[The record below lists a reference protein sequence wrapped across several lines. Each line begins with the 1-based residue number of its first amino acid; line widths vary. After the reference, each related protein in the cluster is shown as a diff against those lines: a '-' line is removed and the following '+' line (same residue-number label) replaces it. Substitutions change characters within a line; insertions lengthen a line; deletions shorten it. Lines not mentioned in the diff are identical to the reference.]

1 MTASGRGGRPWWD
14 AAPADREQRAMALVV
29 QKFGGTSVAD
39 PAKIKAAARKA
50 IARHDAGDRVVVVVS
65 AMGHQTDILVDLA
78 KQISDRPSA
87 REMDMLLST
96 GEQVSVALFAM
107 AIQAA
112 GRKAVSLTGG
122 QIGIRTDS
130 THTKA
135 RIRSIS
141 TAQVERFLDDGA
153 IVIAAG
159 FQGIDQDGNITTLGR
174 GGSDTTAV
182 ALAAVLGA
190 DVCEIYTDVEGVY
203 TTDPR
208 LLTDARRLET
218 ISYDEMLELASLGA
232 GVMHSRSIEF
242 AKKFGVSVLVRSSFK
257 DVPGTLILPAH
268 RAAARPASGVALAKD
283 EARITLENVPD
294 QPGSSHAVFSRL
306 AASGI
311 AVDMIVQNL
320 GQHGRA
326 DISFTVPADDLEQ
339 ALASMTD
346 VCGSVGATGLSHDA
360 DLAKV
365 SVVGV
370 GMARAEGVAGR
381 MFAALAA
388 EGINVSMITTSEIK
402 ISALVRRAEGPA
414 AVRAVHRAF
423 DLHAAE
429 AGGPAAGGSPAGA
442 ASSALEVVRR
452 LDGMEDLAIEDCIL
466 DSSQA
471 LVTILDLPDAPGM
484 AAAVFEE
491 MGRAGLFV
499 DMIVQSQPR
508 DGRAE
513 LSFTVPIADRDRA
526 GRAAAGIAAAK
537 GARVADVPDVA
548 KLSITGVGI
557 RSHAGVADRL
567 FKPLADAGINIEL
580 VSTSEVRLNVVV
592 AAEHGPESLRV
603 LRKAFGLPPTGGP
616 SAAAGA

>member
-1 MTASGRGGRPWWD
+1 
-14 AAPADREQRAMALVV
+14 MALVV

-39 PAKIKAAARKA
+39 AAKIKAAAAKA
-50 IARHDAGDRVVVVVS
+50 IARHAAGDKVVVVVS

-78 KQISDRPSA
+78 KQITDRPSA

-112 GRKAVSLTGG
+112 GHKAVSLTGA

-135 RIRSIS
+135 RIHSIS
-141 TAQVERFLDDGA
+141 TDHVNTLLDEGA

-159 FQGIDQDGNITTLGR
+159 FQGIDQNGNITTLGR

-190 DVCEIYTDVEGVY
+190 DVCEIYTDVDGVY

-208 LLTDARRLET
+208 LLPQARRLPS

-242 AKKFGVSVLVRSSFK
+242 AKKFGVKVLVRSSFK
-257 DVPGTLILPAH
+257 DVPGTLILAADE
-268 RAAARPASGVALAKD
+268 AAARAASGVALAKD

-294 QPGSSHAVFSRL
+294 QPGSSHALFSEL

-311 AVDMIVQNL
+311 AVDMIVQNV
-320 GQHGRA
+320 GQGGRA
-326 DISFTVPADDLEQ
+326 DISFTVPEDDLAE
-339 ALASMTD
+339 ALERAEA
-346 VCGSVGATGLSHDA
+346 VANRIGAEGVSHDH
-360 DLAKV
+360 DVAKV

-381 MFAALAA
+381 MFTALAA
-388 EGINVSMITTSEIK
+388 KAINVHMITTSEIK
-402 ISALVRRAEGPA
+402 ISALVDRTDGPA
-414 AVRAVHRAF
+414 AVQAVHAAF
-423 DLHAAE
+423 GLDSAAGE
-429 AGGPAAGGSPAGA
+429 PAQAAAGGPLTKSSP
-442 ASSALEVVRR
+442 LDVVRR
-452 LDGMEDLAIEDCIL
+452 LEGMEDLAIEDCLL

-471 LVTILDLPDAPGM
+471 LVTFTDLPDTPGV
-484 AAAVFEE
+484 AAEVFAEL
-491 MGRAGLFV
+491 GKAGLNV
-499 DMIVQSQPR
+499 DMIVQSHPR
-508 DGRAE
+508 NGHAE
-513 LSFTVPIADRDRA
+513 ISFTVPAEHRD
-526 GRAAAGIAAAK
+526 AATKAARTIAAAR
-537 GARVADVPDVA
+537 GATVADVPHVA

-567 FKPLADAGINIEL
+567 FKPLAEEGINIDL
-580 VSTSEVRLNVVV
+580 VSTSEVRLNVIV
-592 AAEHGPESLRV
+592 AAEQGQRSLKV
-603 LRKAFGLPPTGGP
+603 LRNAFGV
-616 SAAAGA
+616 

>member
-1 MTASGRGGRPWWD
+1 
-14 AAPADREQRAMALVV
+14 MALVV

-39 PAKIKAAARKA
+39 PQKIVAAAKKA
-50 IARHDAGDRVVVVVS
+50 IARHQEGKQVVVVVS

-78 KQISDRPSA
+78 KAITDRPSA

-107 AIQAA
+107 AIQSL
-112 GRKAVSLTGG
+112 GHKAVSLTGA

-135 RIRSIS
+135 RIKSIS
-141 TAQVERFLDDGA
+141 TDHVKKLLADGA

-159 FQGIDQDGNITTLGR
+159 FQGIDQNGNITTLGR

-182 ALAAVLGA
+182 ALAAVLDA
-190 DVCEIYTDVEGVY
+190 DLCEIYTDVDGVY

-208 LLTDARRLET
+208 MLPEARRLGS

-242 AKKFGVSVLVRSSFK
+242 AKKFGVKVLVRSSFK
-257 DVPGTLILPAH
+257 DVPGTVILSAEESTP
-268 RAAARPASGVALAKD
+268 RPASGVALAKD

-294 QPGSSHAVFSRL
+294 QPGSSHALFSRL

-311 AVDMIVQNL
+311 AVDMIVQNV
-320 GQHGRA
+320 GQGGRA
-326 DISFTVPADDLEQ
+326 DISFTVPADDLAE
-339 ALASMTD
+339 ALDLSSAVAKELGASG
-346 VCGSVGATGLSHDA
+346 VSHDA
-360 DLAKV
+360 ALAKV

-370 GMARAEGVAGR
+370 GMEREQGVAGR
-381 MFAALAA
+381 MFSALSAA
-388 EGINVSMITTSEIK
+388 GINVRMITTSEIK
-402 ISALVRRAEGPA
+402 ISALVDKSDAQA
-414 AVRAVHRAF
+414 AVQAVHRAF
-423 DLHAAE
+423 GLEAE
-429 AGGPAAGGSPAGA
+429 TVDGEADVAGTQLVKSSP
-442 ASSALEVVRR
+442 LEVVQR
-452 LDGMEDLAIEDCIL
+452 LEGMEDLAIEDCQL

-471 LVTILDLPDAPGM
+471 LVTFTDLPDTPGV

-491 MGRAGLFV
+491 VGRAGLNV
-499 DMIVQSQPR
+499 DMIVQSHPR

-513 LSFTVPIADRDRA
+513 ISFTVPAGDRDKA
-526 GRAAAGIAAAK
+526 TDVAKKIAAAR
-537 GARVADVPDVA
+537 GAKVADVPHVA

-567 FKPLADAGINIEL
+567 FKPLADEGINIDL
-580 VSTSEVRLNVVV
+580 VSTSEVRLNVIV
-592 AAEHGPESLRV
+592 AAEHGEKSLRV
-603 LRKAFGLPPTGGP
+603 LRKAFGL
-616 SAAAGA
+616 

>member
-1 MTASGRGGRPWWD
+1 
-14 AAPADREQRAMALVV
+14 MALVV

-39 PAKIKAAARKA
+39 PQKIIAAARKA
-50 IARHDAGDRVVVVVS
+50 IARQQAGHQVVVVVS
-65 AMGHQTDILVDLA
+65 AMGHQTDVLVDLA
-78 KQISDRPSA
+78 KQISERPNA

-107 AIQAA
+107 AIQSL
-112 GRKAVSLTGG
+112 GHKAVSLTGA

-141 TAQVERFLDDGA
+141 TDHLRKLLDEGS

-159 FQGIDQDGNITTLGR
+159 FQGIDQHGNITTLGR

-182 ALAAVLGA
+182 ALAAVLDA
-190 DVCEIYTDVEGVY
+190 DLCEIYTDVEGVY

-208 LLTDARRLET
+208 ALPEARRLPS

-232 GVMHSRSIEF
+232 GVMHPRSIEF
-242 AKKFGVSVLVRSSFK
+242 AKKFGVKVLVRSSFK
-257 DVPGTLILPAH
+257 DAPGTLILSAEESS
-268 RAAARPASGVALAKD
+268 ARPASGVALAKD

-294 QPGSSHAVFSRL
+294 QPGSSHALFSEL

-311 AVDMIVQNL
+311 AVDMIVQNV

-326 DISFTVPADDLEQ
+326 DISFTVPADDLAE
-339 ALASMTD
+339 ALDRSRKVAAALQ
-346 VCGSVGATGLSHDA
+346 ATGVSHDA
-360 DLAKV
+360 ELAKV

-370 GMARAEGVAGR
+370 GMERSEGVAGR
-381 MFAALAA
+381 MFSALSR
-388 EGINVSMITTSEIK
+388 EGINVRMITTSEIK
-402 ISALVRRAEGPA
+402 ISVLVDRKDGPA

-423 DLHAAE
+423 GLEAE
-429 AGGPAAGGSPAGA
+429 NADGAVDAGGTVLVKSSP
-442 ASSALEVVRR
+442 LDVVRR
-452 LDGMEDLAIEDCIL
+452 LEGMEDLAIEDCQL

-471 LVTILDLPDAPGM
+471 LVTFTDLPDTPGV
-484 AAAVFEE
+484 AADVFEE
-491 MGRAGLFV
+491 VGRAGLVV
-499 DMIVQSQPR
+499 DMIVQSHPR

-513 LSFTVPIADRDRA
+513 ISFTVPAASRDRA
-526 GRAAAGIAAAK
+526 IEVAGRIAAAR
-537 GARVADVPDVA
+537 GATVADVPHVA

-567 FKPLADAGINIEL
+567 FKPLAEQGINIDL

-592 AAEHGPESLRV
+592 AAEHGARSLEV
-603 LRKAFGLPPTGGP
+603 LRGAFGLAR
-616 SAAAGA
+616 S

>member
-1 MTASGRGGRPWWD
+1 
-14 AAPADREQRAMALVV
+14 MALVV

-39 PAKIKAAARKA
+39 PQKIVAAAKKA
-50 IARHDAGDRVVVVVS
+50 IARHQEGKQVVVVVS

-78 KQISDRPSA
+78 KAITDRPSA

-107 AIQAA
+107 AIQSL
-112 GRKAVSLTGG
+112 GHKAVSLTGA

-135 RIRSIS
+135 RIKSIS
-141 TAQVERFLDDGA
+141 TDHVKKLLADGA

-159 FQGIDQDGNITTLGR
+159 FQGIDQNGNITTLGR

-182 ALAAVLGA
+182 ALAAVLDA
-190 DVCEIYTDVEGVY
+190 DLCEIYTDVDGVY

-208 LLTDARRLET
+208 MLPEARRLGS

-242 AKKFGVSVLVRSSFK
+242 AKKFGVKVLVRSSFK
-257 DVPGTLILPAH
+257 DVPGTVILSAEESTP
-268 RAAARPASGVALAKD
+268 RPASGVALAKD

-294 QPGSSHAVFSRL
+294 QPGSSHALFSRL

-311 AVDMIVQNL
+311 AVDMIVQNV
-320 GQHGRA
+320 GQGGRA
-326 DISFTVPADDLEQ
+326 DISFTVPADDLAE
-339 ALASMTD
+339 ALDLSSAVAKELGASG
-346 VCGSVGATGLSHDA
+346 VSHDA
-360 DLAKV
+360 ALAKV

-370 GMARAEGVAGR
+370 GMEREEGVAGR
-381 MFAALAA
+381 MFSALSAA
-388 EGINVSMITTSEIK
+388 GINVRMITTSEIK
-402 ISALVRRAEGPA
+402 ISALVDKADAHA
-414 AVRAVHRAF
+414 AVQAVHRAF
-423 DLHAAE
+423 GLEAE
-429 AGGPAAGGSPAGA
+429 TVDGEADVAGSHLAKSSP
-442 ASSALEVVRR
+442 LEVVQR
-452 LDGMEDLAIEDCIL
+452 LEGMEDLAIEDCQL

-471 LVTILDLPDAPGM
+471 LVTFTDLPDTPGV

-491 MGRAGLFV
+491 VGRAGLNV
-499 DMIVQSQPR
+499 DMIVQSHPR

-513 LSFTVPIADRDRA
+513 ISFTVPAGDRDKA
-526 GRAAAGIAAAK
+526 TDVAKKIAAAR
-537 GARVADVPDVA
+537 GAKVADVPHVA

-567 FKPLADAGINIEL
+567 FKPLADEGINIDL
-580 VSTSEVRLNVVV
+580 VSTSEVRLNVIV
-592 AAEHGPESLRV
+592 AAEHGEKSLRV
-603 LRKAFGLPPTGGP
+603 LRKAFGL
-616 SAAAGA
+616 